1 VPVAAGQV
9 GRIVI
14 RSRYLSPGYWQ
25 RPDLTAAAF
34 SEDPDDKSK
43 WRFRTGDLGR
53 MGLNGLLE
61 HLGRKDSRV
70 KIRGY
75 SIELFEI
82 ERALLDLEIV
92 KDAVVTSSEDH
103 AGNLRLIA
111 YVVPARIPSA
121 STNELRFF
129 LTKTL
134 PEYMV
139 PSAFVVL
146 EAIPRNANGKVDRKA
161 LPILDRSRPGLQ
173 NQTVAPRSPIEK
185 ALSEI
190 WTEILG
196 LDSVGIHDHFFD
208 LGGNSLQA
216 TQIISRVNRA
226 YGVTVPFRDF
236 FEKPTIEN
244 LSLLVLVC
252 LTANIDANTLS
263 RIFEDRE

>member
-1 VPVAAGQV
+1 
-9 GRIVI
+9 
-14 RSRYLSPGYWQ
+14 
-25 RPDLTAAAF
+25 
-34 SEDPDDKSK
+34 
-43 WRFRTGDLGR
+43 
-53 MGLNGLLE
+53 
-61 HLGRKDSRV
+61 
-70 KIRGY
+70 
-75 SIELFEI
+75 
-82 ERALLDLEIV
+82 
-92 KDAVVTSSEDH
+92 
-103 AGNLRLIA
+103 
-111 YVVPARIPSA
+111 
-121 STNELRFF
+121 
-129 LTKTL
+129 
-134 PEYMV
+134 MV